1 MMALIFFFISC
12 NSLPKN
18 FSENKKVFPMTKQI
32 ALSSK
37 KQSVETQ
44 PLKISSYSSSFI
56 SHDSVDKNDLN
67 KWIQYFEGKGQL
79 FLERGYK
86 QYLNYEK
93 IILPLLKEYNLP
105 SDLIYVGLIESAYE
119 HSAKSH
125 VSATGP
131 WQFMENTGRDYG
143 LVINDVIDERKNI
156 YKSTLAAC
164 KYFVHLY
171 NIFNSWE
178 LVLSAYN
185 GGEYGLINK
194 IRQAS
199 TRDFKILSKEKFLA
213 NETSNYVPKVLA
225 AKIVTERRLQHLRT
239 NALSQVVKKIILNKK
254 FSLED
259 LSQKYNI
266 SLADLRHFNPDI
278 KKNHTNPSGQLLIL
292 PSKKVFITQE
302 EIKPIKIVSYEHPQN
317 TLKMIHRVKNGENL
331 EEIAQKYQL
340 KKEEILELNAFA
352 NESLVPGQKL
362 IIKYL

>member
-12 NSLPKN
+12 NSVPKN
-18 FSENKKVFPMTKQI
+18 FTENKKIFPITKPAI
-32 ALSSK
+32 FSSK
-37 KQSVETQ
+37 KQVTETQ
-44 PLKISSYSSSFI
+44 PLKNSSLGFV
-56 SHDSVDKNDLN
+56 SHDSIDKNDLN
-67 KWIQYFEGKGQL
+67 KWINYFEGKGQS

-86 QYLNYEK
+86 KYLNYEK

-125 VSATGP
+125 VHATGP
-131 WQFMENTGRDYG
+131 WQFMEKTGRDYG
-143 LVINDVIDERKNI
+143 LVINDVIDERHNI

-199 TRDFKILSKEKFLA
+199 TRDFKILSKEKFLPE
-213 NETSNYVPKVLA
+213 ETSNYVPKVLA
-225 AKIVTERRLQHLRT
+225 AKIVTERRFQHLRK
-239 NALSQVVKKIILNKK
+239 NALSYVVKKVILDKK

-259 LSQKYNI
+259 LSQKYNV
-266 SLADLRHFNPDI
+266 SLSELRSFNPDI

-292 PSKKVFITQE
+292 PSKQVFIAQE
-302 EIKPIKIVSYEHPQN
+302 IIKPMKNIALEMPENS
-317 TLKMIHRVKNGENL
+317 LKMIHRVKNGENID
-331 EEIAQKYQL
+331 EIAKKYQL
-340 KKEEILELNAFA
+340 KKEELLELNAYIS
-352 NESLVPGQKL
+352 ESLVPGQKL